1 MTAVTFRKAEREDTG
16 KILAFIYEL
25 AEYEHMTGDV
35 IADEDTLNEWLFER
49 KAAEVLF
56 ILNDG
61 KEVGYMLFFH
71 NFSTFLGRAGIYLE
85 DLYVRPE
92 FRGQGFGKAALKE
105 LARIAAAQGCG
116 RVEWSCLDWN
126 EPSIKF
132 YLSLGA
138 VPLSEWTVYRLTGQ
152 ALKDMAAKG

>member
-1 MTAVTFRKAEREDTG
+1 MSVSFRKAEREDTG

-25 AEYEHMTGDV
+25 AEYEHMTDQV
-35 IADEDTLNEWLFER
+35 AADEEILNEWLFDK

-56 ILNDG
+56 ILNDDG
-61 KEVGYMLFFH
+61 QEVGYMLFFR
-71 NFSTFLGRAGIYLE
+71 NFSTFLGKAGIYLE

-92 FRGQGFGKAALKE
+92 FRGKGFGKAGLKE
-105 LARIAAAQGCG
+105 LARIAVKEGCG

-138 VPLSEWTVYRLTGQ
+138 VPMSEWTVYRLSGD
-152 ALKDMAAKG
+152 ALKNMTE